1 MFLQLSIQQTGS
13 SSLLFHFSI
22 VTLLLLPKLFLLLW
36 QKLKWQKT
44 SICKCET
51 TLPFEEAE
59 SIKRY
64 KVHRVC
70 PIQAAKS
77 FYIHKWISFAIF
89 KFCHNRRNGFQS
101 ICFKCLRAL
110 YWITKNAKERP
121 LLEKFYLNINSL
133 LLNFWMGENCNY
145 VY

>member
-77 FYIHKWISFAIF
+77 FYIRKGISFAIF
-89 KFCHNRRNGFQS
+89 KFCHTN
-101 ICFKCLRAL
+101 
-110 YWITKNAKERP
+110 TKNAKERP